1 MSTQTLNLTFSAIGR
16 IFRALLQWPFTPR
29 RVSNPKLVMTL
40 LVKNEEEKLE
50 RNLQFHHFMGVDA
63 FIITDN
69 NSTDGTMDIIRRYK
83 QKGWVA
89 EVIEEPSTGYE
100 QKQWVDRMIDR
111 ACKCHGADWII
122 NADAD
127 EFWYAPSGSL
137 KEELARCP
145 KRIVRCLVIGMY
157 PEEEVPFYQWT
168 HRIIPVPAEQ
178 REQYDLSPYS
188 VFNRQTHKVGHRA
201 SGYLQISMGNHK
213 VKMLP
218 PTSCQSNIIVYHY
231 NIGNR
236 EAFMKKMIQG
246 GRELEQH
253 KGRHGGRH
261 WRYFYQL
268 YKEGR
273 LSEEYDR
280 VIGTAHYDQLVADGH
295 IVEDTTVCDIFAHH
309 KLESISQN

>member
-1 MSTQTLNLTFSAIGR
+1 MNLSVFPR
-16 IFRALLQWPFTPR
+16 VLKALLYWPFAKSRIENPR
-29 RVSNPKLVMTL
+29 LIMTL
-40 LVKNEEEKLE
+40 LVKNEGEKLE
-50 RNLQFHHFMGVDA
+50 KNLLFHKAMGVDA
-63 FIITDN
+63 FVITDN
-69 NSTDGTMDIIRRYK
+69 NSTDGTRDIIRQY
-83 QKGWVA
+83 QEKGWVA
-89 EVIEEPSTGYE
+89 EVIDEPATGYE
-100 QKQWVDRMIDR
+100 QKQWVDRMIDH
-111 ACKCHGADWII
+111 ACKYHGADWII

-127 EFWYAPSGSL
+127 ELWYAPSGNL

-145 KRIVRCLVIGMY
+145 KRIARCSVFSMY
-157 PEEEVPFYQWT
+157 PEEGVPFYQWT
-168 HRIIPVPAEQ
+168 HRIIPVSAEQ

-201 SGYLQISMGNHK
+201 TGYLQISMGNHK

-236 EAFMKKMIQG
+236 DAFMKKMIQG

-261 WRYFYQL
+261 WRYFYQI
-268 YKEGR
+268 YKEGS
-273 LSEEYDR
+273 LSGEYDR

-295 IVEDTTVCDIFAHH
+295 IVEDTTVRDIFVHH
-309 KLESISQN
+309 KLGVN